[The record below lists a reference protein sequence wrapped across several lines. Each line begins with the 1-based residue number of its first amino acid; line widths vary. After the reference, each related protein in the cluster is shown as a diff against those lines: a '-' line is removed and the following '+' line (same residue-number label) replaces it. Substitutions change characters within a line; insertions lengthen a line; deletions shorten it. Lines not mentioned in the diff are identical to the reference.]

1 MSRLTK
7 QWGKD
12 NSNCVATE
20 LDYLLIDLRDNEF
33 FALERIIRKLA
44 YYENLEESGK
54 LVELPC
60 RVGDTLYLL
69 DHECS
74 EGMKYNCEI
83 DGIMEGYLCRNCGTY
98 PCTLHPSIQQ
108 VEVKNI
114 TIMKENKMII
124 EFTDLRDVIIEDFG
138 IKVFLTRNEAELKL
152 KGME

>member
-1 MSRLTK
+1 MSRLTRVNEC
-7 QWGKD
+7 GDIYASDEYKD
-12 NSNCVATE
+12 MDCDDW
-20 LDYLLIDLRDNEF
+20 DYM
-33 FALERIIRKLA
+33 ALKKLVR
-44 YYENLEESGK
+44 YEKLEESGR

-60 RVGDTLYLL
+60 SVGDTLYLL

-114 TIMKENKMII
+114 TIMKENEMII
-124 EFTDLRDVIIEDFG
+124 EFIDLRDVMVEDFG
-138 IKVFLTRNEAELKL
+138 TKVFLTRDEAEEKL
-152 KGME
+152 KEMIK

>member
-1 MSRLTK
+1 MMEAKEAIMRIKDFGLYHAIEDLPKSALTVEAFNK
-7 QWGKD
+7 
-12 NSNCVATE
+12 AIE
-20 LDYLLIDLRDNEF
+20 LLR
-33 FALERIIRKLA
+33 
-44 YYENLEESGK
+44 LEESGR

-114 TIMKENKMII
+114 TIMKENEMII
-124 EFTDLRDVIIEDFG
+124 EFTDLRDVMFEDFG
-138 IKVFLTRNEAELKL
+138 TKVFLTREEAELKL
-152 KGME
+152 KEMVE